1 MPERPPLDILFPVAA
16 LAALTFCVLLLIP
29 FQRFRAAARGQVR
42 ASDFALGESERVPPD
57 ARLANRNLM
66 NLLEMPVLFYVGC
79 ITAYVTHSAGA
90 FLLAVAWL
98 YVALR
103 VAHSAVHLSYN
114 NVYHRLAAYAA
125 SNVVLLV
132 FWIALFRMLLVR

>member
-66 NLLEMPVLFYVGC
+66 NLLEMPVLFYVVC
-79 ITAYVTHSAGA
+79 TAFYVTGRVAPGVVSLAWA
-90 FLLAVAWL
+90 FVG
-98 YVALR
+98 LR
-103 VAHSAVHLSYN
+103 VAHSLIHLTYN
-114 NVYHRLAAYAA
+114 RVGHRFLVFAA
-125 SNVVLLV
+125 SNIVLLV
-132 FWIALFRMLLVR
+132 MWIRFARTVF